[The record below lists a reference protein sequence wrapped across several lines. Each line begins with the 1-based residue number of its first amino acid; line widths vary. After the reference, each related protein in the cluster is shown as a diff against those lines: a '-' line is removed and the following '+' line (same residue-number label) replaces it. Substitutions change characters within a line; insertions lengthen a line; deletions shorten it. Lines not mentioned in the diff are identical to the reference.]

1 MGAAMAVGEGTF
13 RLASTLD
20 LPVVL
25 GGSGGGAG
33 AGTSGAEGASG
44 VGGASGGGDASAWR
58 IFAHTA
64 SGSGSASH
72 SLSPRAA
79 SSSRV
84 SNSSSL
90 STSSQRSSLPF
101 SLAGNSAS
109 KKRRSSCCC
118 ASRAEERDAESGL
131 SEGLEHVE
139 GASARGASPPHSG
152 RHSGG
157 RVSDCSDPSD
167 CGLERRPDSALAT
180 PPPPSPPPPP
190 STPSPPMPSI
200 RTLSVGTA
208 SGGAN
213 TGSTRPPPCVPPGAG
228 GLPQSPP
235 PCRCSC
241 GRGGLGG
248 MPTPPLISAGRAPRV
263 KAGLIWTNRPKLKIL
278 PCWSAAEAEAGRTKR
293 QKACRGGLSGGMRP
307 RRCCVT
313 HGRRNL
319 MPPGATSPNTRSA
332 AATCGSETCDGTR
345 T

>member
-1 MGAAMAVGEGTF
+1 MDLGMSLQVPDRAVLLLPLLLYYSYTPRRSAGPAAAAPAARRSATPSRACGGGHIRPPSLVAWAWRGV
-13 RLASTLD
+13 SD
-20 LPVVL
+20 LPIL
-25 GGSGGGAG
+25 NKC
-33 AGTSGAEGASG
+33 EGAYSEP
-44 VGGASGGGDASAWR
+44 
-58 IFAHTA
+58 H
-64 SGSGSASH
+64 
-72 SLSPRAA
+72 
-79 SSSRV
+79 
-84 SNSSSL
+84 
-90 STSSQRSSLPF
+90 
-101 SLAGNSAS
+101 
-109 KKRRSSCCC
+109 
-118 ASRAEERDAESGL
+118 L

-190 STPSPPMPSI
+190 STPRGRDISRGERTGLVVARGPPSPAPSPPMPSI

-332 AATCGSETCDGTR
+332 AATCSRKSDR
-345 T
+345 

>member
-1 MGAAMAVGEGTF
+1 MECIFRCPIELLLLPLLLYYAYTPRRSAGPAAAAQAARRSATPS
-13 RLASTLD
+13 RAC
-20 LPVVL
+20 
-25 GGSGGGAG
+25 GGGHIRPPSLG
-33 AGTSGAEGASG
+33 VERGVRSSDLLINEGAYSEP
-44 VGGASGGGDASAWR
+44 
-58 IFAHTA
+58 H
-64 SGSGSASH
+64 
-72 SLSPRAA
+72 
-79 SSSRV
+79 
-84 SNSSSL
+84 
-90 STSSQRSSLPF
+90 
-101 SLAGNSAS
+101 
-109 KKRRSSCCC
+109 
-118 ASRAEERDAESGL
+118 L
-131 SEGLEHVE
+131 SEGLKHAE

-152 RHSGG
+152 GS
-157 RVSDCSDPSD
+157 VSDCSDPSD

-190 STPSPPMPSI
+190 STPRGRDISRRERTGLVVARGPPSPAPSPPMPSI

-263 KAGLIWTNRPKLKIL
+263 KAGLIWTNRPKLKIS
-278 PCWSAAEAEAGRTKR
+278 PCWSAAEAEAVRTKR
-293 QKACRGGLSGGMRP
+293 QKACRGRLSGGLRP

-332 AATCGSETCDGTR
+332 AATCSRKSDR
-345 T
+345 